1 MPKHKESVNRA
12 CHYSSKLIIK
22 FFSKEGKNELEL
34 FLPQQQKTAIQED
47 SGVRIVLLVA
57 GAGFEP
63 TLKRRNYISSP
74 SPTHQT
80 PRSEAQRAVQSSP
93 PSAKVILK

>member
-47 SGVRIVLLVA
+47 SGVRIVLLVE
-57 GAGFEP
+57 GAGFIQGP
-63 TLKRRNYISSP
+63 T
-74 SPTHQT
+74 
-80 PRSEAQRAVQSSP
+80 V
-93 PSAKVILK
+93 SAWV

>member
-22 FFSKEGKNELEL
+22 FFSKEGKSELEL

-57 GAGFEP
+57 GARN
-63 TLKRRNYISSP
+63 RRYLHLDYI
-74 SPTHQT
+74 
-80 PRSEAQRAVQSSP
+80 
-93 PSAKVILK
+93 VIFWLFVTAWDKYQI

>member
-34 FLPQQQKTAIQED
+34 FAPQQQKTAIQED
-47 SGVRIVLLVA
+47 SGVLRVLLVA
-57 GAGFEP
+57 GARS
-63 TLKRRNYISSP
+63 RRYLHLDYAMI
-74 SPTHQT
+74 
-80 PRSEAQRAVQSSP
+80 
-93 PSAKVILK
+93 

>member
-22 FFSKEGKNELEL
+22 FFSKERKNGLEL
-34 FLPQQQKTAIQED
+34 AVSQQQKTAIQED

-63 TLKRRNYISSP
+63 ATFRL
-74 SPTHQT
+74 
-80 PRSEAQRAVQSSP
+80 
-93 PSAKVILK
+93 